1 MKRVVLTLLLLLA
14 AAVPARAQTTRERLD
29 SAKLL
34 YQSFEVERARPILQG
49 IVSPG
54 YLQPVSP
61 TERVEA
67 YKYLGASYALVDK
80 RDSAASFFVAALDF
94 DPFTDLDPQVF
105 SASEIGAFADAK
117 RRIFKIGI
125 RPIDPKIV
133 DPRQDTSAYNFRV
146 MTTHVGDYRVELLNR
161 DSTVREVLYQGRSG
175 GERRI
180 AWRGI
185 LTSTGQI
192 ADSGVYQIRVIGQ
205 SAEAQNPQESREIQF
220 FRLEHHYEFLE
231 KSLPPFTASDT
242 LQSQI
247 PARAPWGDLA
257 KGVVIGALAAVAL
270 PVVASLDETVKGYQT
285 HAVVAGGA
293 LIGSGIAS
301 FLYRRRNRNIQA
313 NVQENARRK
322 RLRDDF
328 NRDVDT
334 RNRAKL
340 DQRLLIITPASGFT
354 R

>member
-1 MKRVVLTLLLLLA
+1 MKRVVLAFLLLLT
-14 AAVPARAQTTRERLD
+14 AAVSARAQTTRERLD

-133 DPRQDTSAYNFRV
+133 DPRDDTTAYSFRV
-146 MTTHVGDYRVELLNR
+146 MTTHVGDYRVELINR

-180 AWRGI
+180 TWRGV

-192 ADSGVYQIRVIGQ
+192 APPDVYQIRVIGQ
-205 SAEAQNPQESREIQF
+205 SAESQNPQESRELQF
-220 FRLEHHYEFLE
+220 FRVEHHYDYLE
-231 KSLPPFTASDT
+231 DTLKSFTAADT
-242 LQSQI
+242 LRSQI
-247 PARAPWGDLA
+247 PPRAPWGDLA
-257 KGVVIGALAAVAL
+257 KGVIIGALAGVAL
-270 PVVASLDETVKGYQT
+270 PSVASLDESVKGYQT
-285 HAVVAGGA
+285 HAAVAGGL
-293 LIGSGIAS
+293 LIGSGTFS
-301 FLYRRRNRNIQA
+301 FLYRRQNRDIPE
-313 NVQENARRK
+313 NVQENQRRK
-322 RLRDDF
+322 DMRARF
-328 NRDVDT
+328 NRDVSE
-334 RNRAKL
+334 RNRARL
-340 DQRLLIITPASGFT
+340 DRRLLIITPASGFT